1 MDIETQLGVALIYV
15 IISGLIFYCL
25 GYSTGKRDG
34 AKLGRSVGIRIGE
47 RRSIERRDRIQN
59 G

>member
-1 MDIETQLGVALIYV
+1 MGIETQIGWM
-15 IISGLIFYCL
+15 IISILTTAITFYGL
-25 GYSTGKRDG
+25 GHTTGKRDG

-47 RRSIERRDRIQN
+47 RREIERRDRVQN

>member
-1 MDIETQLGVALIYV
+1 MDIETQLGVVIIYV
-15 IISGLIFYCL
+15 ITSGLIFYSL
-25 GYSTGKRDG
+25 GYGAGKRDG

-47 RRSIERRDRIQN
+47 RRSIERRDKVQN